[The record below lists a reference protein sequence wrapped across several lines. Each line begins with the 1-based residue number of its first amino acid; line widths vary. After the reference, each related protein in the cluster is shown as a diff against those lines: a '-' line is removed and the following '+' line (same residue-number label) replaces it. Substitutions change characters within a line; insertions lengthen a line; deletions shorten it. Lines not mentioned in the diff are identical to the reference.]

1 MMMNNA
7 RMAILLV
14 MAVAPLAQG
23 LAQELSGPERN
34 FEYLWSAFDRDYA
47 LFGAKH
53 VDWPALYRLY
63 RPRVSAQ
70 TSDDE
75 LFAIM
80 TALLGHLND
89 NHVSLVSSRP
99 SRYFFSGYLNQLLGE
114 GGLDALRGL
123 LSQRPVPDRYFR
135 TRLTPS
141 EDGVFAHAWV
151 TDEIGY
157 VHFNGFGNLERTG
170 AIVDN
175 ILRIYADAKG
185 LIVDVRRNGGGDD
198 RVGKLIADRFA
209 DRRRLYMTT
218 EIRSGPRHDQFT
230 WKKYW
235 HVEPAGPF
243 QFTKTTILLIDRT
256 SLSAAENFALAMRV
270 LPHVTLVGDLT
281 SGCFADK
288 YGSRLPNGWVFSVSY
303 KLFRDHTG
311 FCWEGIG
318 VPPDLMQL
326 NSREDTARG
335 TDRQLELAIG
345 LIEAG
350 DLSPQP
356 EDGSLQASRRS
367 LVAQLR
373 TDIEQK
379 GIAEALAAFHQSKAA
394 SPKGTYVDGDE
405 LLELAGELNRA
416 GRRSEA
422 GEVLNLLTQEFPEM
436 PRLRR
441 FQPQPPPGRGP
452 LE

>member
-1 MMMNNA
+1 
-7 RMAILLV
+7 
-14 MAVAPLAQG
+14 
-23 LAQELSGPERN
+23 
-34 FEYLWSAFDRDYA
+34 
-47 LFGAKH
+47 
-53 VDWPALYRLY
+53 
-63 RPRVSAQ
+63 
-70 TSDDE
+70 
-75 LFAIM
+75 
-80 TALLGHLND
+80 
-89 NHVSLVSSRP
+89 
-99 SRYFFSGYLNQLLGE
+99 
-114 GGLDALRGL
+114 
-123 LSQRPVPDRYFR
+123 
-135 TRLTPS
+135 
-141 EDGVFAHAWV
+141 
-151 TDEIGY
+151 
-157 VHFNGFGNLERTG
+157 
-170 AIVDN
+170 
-175 ILRIYADAKG
+175 
-185 LIVDVRRNGGGDD
+185 
-198 RVGKLIADRFA
+198 
-209 DRRRLYMTT
+209 
-218 EIRSGPRHDQFT
+218 
-230 WKKYW
+230 
-235 HVEPAGPF
+235 
-243 QFTKTTILLIDRT
+243 
-256 SLSAAENFALAMRV
+256 
-270 LPHVTLVGDLT
+270 
-281 SGCFADK
+281 
-288 YGSRLPNGWVFSVSY
+288 
-303 KLFRDHTG
+303 
-311 FCWEGIG
+311 
-318 VPPDLMQL
+318 L